1 MSLFHKK
8 TDQRGV
14 VVLGAPMES
23 ESLLEGVNLMPA
35 ALRDAGLDAALRAVD
50 IAVADLGDLD
60 IHITDHVR
68 DPATGIIAYRQVCDA
83 TETIREG
90 IPQLLDSPDIPLVI
104 GGCCGI
110 LVGIFAALRERYQR
124 VGLAFVDGHLDYYD
138 GASAPVGALA
148 DMELAILTGRGPRPL
163 TAIVGEPPLVHATDA
178 WILGFRDHSIM
189 RELGAPGR
197 ARRAARRALRRRRRR
212 APERARGG
220 AEASPRGSSPS
231 ARAGSGCTSTSTSS
245 RRRRCRPWTTWSPA
259 DSTGTSSPT
268 CCGRSSQSDALLGID
283 VTIYNPSRDPERTPG
298 AAHRADCWRTCCET
312 DVAGLTDRGVRRR
325 PARSSREHPAAQL
338 GVARQA
344 RPRRRRPAPTPS
356 RTR

>member
-1 MSLFHKK
+1 MRSLFHKK

-35 ALRDAGLDAALRAVD
+35 ALRDAGLDAALRGVD

-163 TAIVGEPPLVHATDA
+163 TAIVGEPPLLHATDA

-189 RELGAPGR
+189 CELGAPDALAELPDAHFVDDGGVRRNGPSEVGR
-197 ARRAARRALRRRRRR
+197 IAAEELA
-212 APERARGG
+212 ERPGRFWLHVDLDVL
-220 AEASPRGSSPS
+220 SPS
-231 ARAGSGCTSTSTSS
+231 VMPAVDDLVPGGLDWDELTDLL
-245 RRRRCRPWTTWSPA
+245 RPLVK
-259 DSTGTSSPT
+259 
-268 CCGRSSQSDALLGID
+268 SDALLGID
-283 VTIYNPSRDPERTPG
+283 VTIYNPSKDPGHALAPRIVQLV
-298 AAHRADCWRTCCET
+298 ADVLKT
-312 DVAGLTDRGVRRR
+312 DVPG
-325 PARSSREHPAAQL
+325 
-338 GVARQA
+338 
-344 RPRRRRPAPTPS
+344 
-356 RTR
+356 